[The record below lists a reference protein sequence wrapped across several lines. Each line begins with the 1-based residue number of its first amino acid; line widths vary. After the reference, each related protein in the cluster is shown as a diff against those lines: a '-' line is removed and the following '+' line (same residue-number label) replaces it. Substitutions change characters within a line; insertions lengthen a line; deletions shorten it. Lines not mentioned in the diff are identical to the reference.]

1 MRGGGPR
8 ARKAPRSV
16 LGKSCGKTRGKN
28 ARWVKSHGATG
39 PGCVRYS
46 FLIANGGK
54 GSATVH
60 KKRSVRTSAPKFAKR
75 KRELSPVPSELR
87 RSSSPGLRVAEVVV
101 KLPRWFLFS
110 MLTCSSVYASEN
122 DRRGLG
128 WERGAVEPEGVQGAV
143 SAGAVPSGGF
153 GGGRFGLSARAVA
166 AGARAVV
173 PSSWISGVVGRPVL
187 VIRLLRSKLTRW
199 LRWGERRRM
208 QPRWRLGR
216 RQGSRVAP
224 RQGGRRWGDVP
235 ASGGHRSLSREPR
248 GRRRTGRSALRR
260 PLAWPGGCRC
270 ASGPAC
276 GAPVASSVA
285 VAHLGTGGVFPP
297 GGRVEWLL

>member
-1 MRGGGPR
+1 MVLVQYAHLQLGLRIGKRSAWVGLGKGCSGAGGRAGGGV
-8 ARKAPRSV
+8 S
-16 LGKSCGKTRGKN
+16 
-28 ARWVKSHGATG
+28 
-39 PGCVRYS
+39 
-46 FLIANGGK
+46 
-54 GSATVH
+54 
-60 KKRSVRTSAPKFAKR
+60 
-75 KRELSPVPSELR
+75 R
-87 RSSSPGLRVAEVVV
+87 RSAIGRIRRRSLRALRSGGRSGGEGGRAVVV
-101 KLPRWFLFS
+101 
-110 MLTCSSVYASEN
+110 
-122 DRRGLG
+122 DI
-128 WERGAVEPEGVQGAV
+128 
-143 SAGAVPSGGF
+143 
-153 GGGRFGLSARAVA
+153 GGGRA
-166 AGARAVV
+166 
-173 PSSWISGVVGRPVL
+173 PVL

-235 ASGGHRSLSREPR
+235 ASGGHRSLSRVPR